1 MDDDSCRVALITGG
15 TSGLGKATAAELAR
29 RGWSL
34 CLHHLAPPGAGEQSA
49 EAIRDAIAPEA
60 ELLCVE
66 ADLSTSAGRE
76 QLVEE
81 AIEGFGRVDL
91 LVNASAGAPRVADDL
106 LDITEDAYREVMDA
120 ELTATFFLTQLVAGE
135 MVRLVESGMIES
147 ARIVT
152 LNSISAEATS
162 VDHSPHCLSRAAL
175 AMMTRLFADRL
186 GEDGIGVFEIRV
198 GLISAGPADAAHER
212 YDTLIERGLTPIRR
226 WGRPGDV
233 ARAVA
238 AVAEDLLCFSTGQVI
253 NVDGGFHLRRL

>member
-1 MDDDSCRVALITGG
+1 MDDDSCRVALISGG

-34 CLHHLAPPGAGEQSA
+34 CLHHAGPPGDGEQA
-49 EAIRDAIAPEA
+49 VGEIRDAIAPEA
-60 ELLCVE
+60 EFLCVK
-66 ADLSTSAGRE
+66 ADLSSSAGRE

-81 AIEGFGRVDL
+81 TMETFGRVDL
-91 LVNASAGAPRVADDL
+91 LVNAAAGAPRVADDL

-135 MVRLVESGMIES
+135 MVRQVESGMIES

-162 VDHSPHCLSRAAL
+162 VDHGPHCLSRSAL

-186 GEDGIGVFEIRV
+186 GEDGIGVFEVRV
-198 GLISAGPADAAHER
+198 GLISAGPTDAAHER
-212 YDTLIERGLTPIRR
+212 YDTLIEGGLTPIRR
-226 WGRPGDV
+226 WGRPADV